1 MCDVSLEASRH
12 ARICSRSVLNPSVD
26 GETRER
32 QLIDWSGLMT
42 IVQVSRF
49 DKRQETRRAS
59 GPAEPAGQVRSNR
72 RSPASGHPRLAPSKA
87 ETVTTSCWPPP
98 HHSPPLQ
105 RLRDLDARL
114 GAHERHVKPRTGRLG
129 IPAKIFFVGTA
140 LGSAHFRGRGGVFT
154 GRNLMTSLQAARP
167 SIKSIREN
175 MSRWTGSSGLEE
187 HDPAGLVC

>member
-1 MCDVSLEASRH
+1 
-12 ARICSRSVLNPSVD
+12 
-26 GETRER
+26 
-32 QLIDWSGLMT
+32 MT

-49 DKRQETRRAS
+49 DKRQETRRA
-59 GPAEPAGQVRSNR
+59 AEPAGQVRSNR

-87 ETVTTSCWPPP
+87 ETVTASCWPPP

-154 GRNLMTSLQAARP
+154 GRNFMTSLQAARP

-175 MSRWTGSSGLEE
+175 LSRWTGSSGLEE